1 MEITNKTYSEVY
13 AILNLL
19 SFDQFLKIPNNIWKS
34 IEEKRDREVEIE
46 IDNINDY
53 VPSNEANYLLASIY
67 KKYFATPE
75 EKDVIKAKEKTLYE
89 KRQKELY
96 EKYNPDNLFK
106 NRVSK
111 VETVENT
118 VSMVEYKESIF
129 TKIKNWFKRTFQQ
142 QIEIMCKAGMELS
155 CLLSFQIPF
164 FFHFLVFYL
173 FFWINESISFSLKI
187 SN

>member
-19 SFDQFLKIPNNIWKS
+19 SFDEFLKIPNNIWKS
-34 IEEKRDREVEIE
+34 IEEKRDKEVDIE

-75 EKDVIKAKEKTLYE
+75 EKDVINAKEKALYE
-89 KRQKELY
+89 KNQKELY
-96 EKYNPDNLFK
+96 EKYNPDNLFE
-106 NRVSK
+106 NRVS

-118 VSMVEYKESIF
+118 VSMVEYKESF
-129 TKIKNWFKRTFQQ
+129 LTKIKNWFKRIFQ
-142 QIEIMCKAGMELS
+142 
-155 CLLSFQIPF
+155 
-164 FFHFLVFYL
+164 
-173 FFWINESISFSLKI
+173 
-187 SN
+187 